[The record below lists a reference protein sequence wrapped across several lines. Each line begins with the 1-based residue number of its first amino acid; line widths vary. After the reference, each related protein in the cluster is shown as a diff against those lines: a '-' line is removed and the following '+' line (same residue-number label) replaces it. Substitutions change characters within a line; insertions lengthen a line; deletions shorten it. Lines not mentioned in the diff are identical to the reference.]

1 MDTASTDMHA
11 LTLTHCTPTHT
22 HLDSSAASPSPALR
36 YQAPPPHATLSP
48 SFSNEQ
54 ASQPPRAALPQA
66 TKTAAMSVKR
76 TTPTRKPT
84 PSHRRPRRAE
94 PAAGSNDDVDGH
106 EHEGAEPEINID
118 ADAASRGT
126 MPKPNSKHTP
136 SPLHREPASPHH
148 APSCFVPRRDL
159 RRALW

>member
-1 MDTASTDMHA
+1 M
-11 LTLTHCTPTHT
+11 
-22 HLDSSAASPSPALR
+22 
-36 YQAPPPHATLSP
+36 
-48 SFSNEQ
+48 
-54 ASQPPRAALPQA
+54 
-66 TKTAAMSVKR
+66 KR

-126 MPKPNSKHTP
+126 MPKPNSKQ
-136 SPLHREPASPHH
+136 
-148 APSCFVPRRDL
+148 L
-159 RRALW
+159 RRRCTASLRHLTTPRLVSCLAATFDEPYGEQ